1 MSMAPKIMLGL
12 YLLLLLAAGWRLWS
26 IGWATRLK
34 VATALALVLPAPLLF
49 IIPALMRRSA
59 WSGLLI
65 QFGLTLLVCGVL
77 CLAGG
82 FSAARLRARRR

>member
-1 MSMAPKIMLGL
+1 MAIVPKLVLGL
-12 YLLLLLAAGWRLWS
+12 YLLFLLAAGWRLGR

-34 VATALALVLPAPLLF
+34 VATALALALPVPLLF
-49 IIPALMRRSA
+49 IIPALMRRGA

-65 QFGLTLLVCGVL
+65 QFGSTVLICGIL

-82 FSAARLRARRR
+82 FSAARLRARRP